1 MIYVALL
8 RGINVGGNNKIDMKL
23 LKQTFIRSGMS
34 SVITYINSGNI
45 IFADEIRSKYE
56 IAEILERKILE
67 DFGLEIKVLISS
79 LNDFEEIMKI
89 LPASWSNDSAMKADV
104 IFLWDEIDQGD
115 VISRLMIKPEID
127 TVLFFRGGILWKTD
141 RENVARSGLIKIVG
155 TDLYKK
161 MTVRNVN
168 TVRKIYDIMKTL

>member
-45 IFADEIRSKYE
+45 IFADEIHSKYE
-56 IAEILERKILE
+56 IVEILERKILE
-67 DFGLEIKVLISS
+67 DFGLEIKVLIRS

-89 LPASWSNDSAMKADV
+89 LPVSWSNGSAMKADV
-104 IFLWDEIDQGD
+104 IFLWDEIDQGAA
-115 VISRLMIKPEID
+115 VSKLVIKPEID

-168 TVRKIYDIMKTL
+168 TVRKIYDIMKML